1 MSRIALLCAGLLLAP
16 AIGAQ
21 ADGTKT
27 RPAAGIHSTVA
38 PAADANTL
46 SERSAPLVRELEA
59 RYNQSMQAARR
70 GDVDAYWSMR
80 TASSRSRPPRL
91 DAARLR
97 LLADLLPPL
106 EALHFVRLDATGKTA
121 RALYRWR
128 KEDVAQYSVITYR
141 MEAGEWKIDDVA
153 VRRTG
158 SAAGASV
165 MSAPASGTANA
176 RSSPTPG
183 GSAPDSRAQE
193 LLKPWESGESATG
206 RSLSAPRL

>member
-1 MSRIALLCAGLLLAP
+1 MSRITLLCAGLLFWP

-27 RPAAGIHSTVA
+27 RPAGGVNATAA
-38 PAADANTL
+38 PAPDANTL

-59 RYNQSMQAARR
+59 RYKQSMQAARR
-70 GDVDAYWSMR
+70 GDAEAYWSMR
-80 TASSRSRPPRL
+80 TAASRSRPPRL

-106 EALHFVRLDATGKTA
+106 EALHFVRLDATDKTA

-153 VRRTG
+153 VRRSG
-158 SAAGASV
+158 SAAGAPVVSAPRSEPANARAAPPSDA
-165 MSAPASGTANA
+165 SAPA
-176 RSSPTPG
+176 
-183 GSAPDSRAQE
+183 SRAQE
-193 LLKPWESGESATG
+193 LLKAWESGESATG

>member
-1 MSRIALLCAGLLLAP
+1 MSRIALLCAGLLLWP
-16 AIGAQ
+16 AIGTQ

-27 RPAAGIHSTVA
+27 RPAAGSPSTVA
-38 PAADANTL
+38 PAADASSL

-59 RYNQSMQAARR
+59 RYKESMQAARR
-70 GDVDAYWSMR
+70 GDADAYWSTR
-80 TASSRSRPPRL
+80 TAASRSRPPRL

-106 EALHFVRLDATGKTA
+106 EALHFVRLDTTGKTA

-141 MEAGEWKIDDVA
+141 MEGGEWKVDDVS

-158 SAAGASV
+158 SIAGAPV
-165 MSAPASGTANA
+165 VSAPPSEPASA
-176 RSSPTPG
+176 RALPTPG
-183 GSAPDSRAQE
+183 ASTESRAQE
-193 LLKPWESGESATG
+193 LLKAWESGESATG

>member
-1 MSRIALLCAGLLLAP
+1 MSRITLLCAGLLLWP
-16 AIGAQ
+16 AIGAP
-21 ADGTKT
+21 ADGTRT
-27 RPAAGIHSTVA
+27 PPAGGIDATVA
-38 PAADANTL
+38 PAANANTV
-46 SERSAPLVRELEA
+46 SDRSAPLVRELEA
-59 RYNQSMQAARR
+59 RYKQSMQAARR

-106 EALHFVRLDATGKTA
+106 EALHFVRLDTSGKSA

-141 MEAGEWKIDDVA
+141 IEAGEWKIDDVT
-153 VRRTG
+153 VRRH
-158 SAAGASV
+158 SNAAGAPV
-165 MSAPASGTANA
+165 LSAPPPEPANA
-176 RSSPTPG
+176 RASPPPG
-183 GSAPDSRAQE
+183 ASAPESQAQE
-193 LLKPWESGESATG
+193 LLKAWESGESATG